1 LFAITLPSKKSSTI
15 VKSASAVVWEATMFC
30 LDEGLWLDV
39 FFTFIAFLLVFA
51 IGLGLG
57 LLARGG

>member
-1 LFAITLPSKKSSTI
+1 
-15 VKSASAVVWEATMFC
+15 MFC
-30 LDEGLWLDV
+30 LEGNMMLDV
-39 FFTFIAFLLVFA
+39 FFTFVAFLLVFA